1 MVASTKANTNKAK
14 KEKDA
19 KAKAKTAAGRK
30 SNKTGGDG
38 ASGKAKSNR
47 QS

>member
-30 SNKTGGDG
+30 SNKTGDG